1 MYVWYYRT
9 YINNI
14 HFTIVDLYL
23 FLSHILGDPK
33 QNRYIIYINTSIY
46 ILIFTI
52 DEFKKI

>member
-33 QNRYIIYINTSIY
+33 QNRYIIYINIIPAYIY
-46 ILIFTI
+46 LQLLMMSA
-52 DEFKKI
+52 